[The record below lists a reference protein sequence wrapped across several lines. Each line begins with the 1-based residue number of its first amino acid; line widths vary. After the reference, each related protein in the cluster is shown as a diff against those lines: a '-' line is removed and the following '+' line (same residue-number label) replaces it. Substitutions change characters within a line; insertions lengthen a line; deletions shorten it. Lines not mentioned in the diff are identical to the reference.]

1 MDADPRD
8 TDPPDASPL
17 VPIRGCTNF
26 KLRQLVRAVSRLYD
40 AEIGKAGLKGTQYS
54 LLAQVA
60 GIGPVQPIELARRLG
75 MDASTLSRNLRPLV
89 DQGWLVQRAGA
100 DARSR
105 LIEITEA
112 GQAKRRLARHHWKLA
127 QEALIGRLGAAQ
139 VQALHALIDEGLARL
154 PSADEH

>member
-1 MDADPRD
+1 M
-8 TDPPDASPL
+8 
-17 VPIRGCTNF
+17 
-26 KLRQLVRAVSRLYD
+26 
-40 AEIGKAGLKGTQYS
+40 
-54 LLAQVA
+54 
-60 GIGPVQPIELARRLG
+60 QPIELARRLG

-154 PSADEH
+154 PSAGEH

>member
-1 MDADPRD
+1 MDAD
-8 TDPPDASPL
+8 TQDASPGP
-17 VPIRGCTNF
+17 PIRGCTNF

-60 GIGPVQPIELARRLG
+60 AIGPVQPIELARRLG
-75 MDASTLSRNLRPLV
+75 MDASTLSRNLRPLI
-89 DQGWLVQRAGA
+89 DQGWLVQRTGA

-127 QEALIGRLGAAQ
+127 QEALTERLGAAQ
-139 VQALHALIDEGLARL
+139 VQALHVLIDEGMGRLAPTDDR
-154 PSADEH
+154 